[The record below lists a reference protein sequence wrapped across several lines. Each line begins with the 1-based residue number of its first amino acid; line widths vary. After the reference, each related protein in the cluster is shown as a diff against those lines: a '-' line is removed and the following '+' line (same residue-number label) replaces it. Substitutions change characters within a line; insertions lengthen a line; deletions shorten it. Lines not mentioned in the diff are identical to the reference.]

1 MIAFNSILIILL
13 IISLIVIFLISYKNE
28 IKFPTS
34 LFDIEEVLI
43 LENISHINYK
53 KKEKE
58 D

>member
-1 MIAFNSILIILL
+1 MIILL
-13 IISLIVIFLISYKNE
+13 IIFLIAIFLISYKNE
-28 IKFPTS
+28 IKFPIS

-43 LENISHINYK
+43 VENISHINYK